1 MWMISTIKFMQCNV
15 IRELFLFE
23 VLRTWS
29 WGLRKVQ
36 SVSSVHDAGVGLRSC
51 GGARGQHCAGRQ
63 KAAHGSILGN
73 AEDQAPG
80 GGAGHSTLRPF
91 FRRGGIDRGGRNIY
105 TGNHEG
111 VRGIESSFPVGPPE
125 GKAQDWPLPCRLFFP
140 HQPGVVADCPG
151 SPVPSTVLSADR
163 DGKLHHA

>member
-29 WGLRKVQ
+29 WWLRKVQ
-36 SVSSVHDAGVGLRSC
+36 SVSSIHDAGVDLCSG
-51 GGARGQHCAGRQ
+51 GGAIGQHRAGRQ
-63 KAAHGSILGN
+63 KAAYRSILGDE
-73 AEDQAPG
+73 EDQAPG
-80 GGAGHSTLRPF
+80 GGAGRPTLRPF
-91 FRRGGIDRGGRNIY
+91 RRRSGIDRGRRVIY

-111 VRGIESSFPVGPPE
+111 VRGIESGFPVGDPE
-125 GKAQDWPLPCRLFFP
+125 GKAQDRPLPCRIFFSYP
-140 HQPGVVADCPG
+140 PGIAAGCPG
-151 SPVPSTVLSADR
+151 SPVPPTVLSADR